1 MTHSVKTWSI
11 LETSETAYSVANR
24 MMQHMKSHGYR
35 VHCMTQ
41 GFRAE
46 FIPVP
51 VLELSTGEMRKG
63 NPFYHGSGMYEL
75 KEYAVIE
82 SIGKQVRLADYYG
95 PVGVRW
101 SGEMLV
107 RYLKKLSQVN
117 VRGNLLKQSTMF
129 QSNVMNR
136 HKLRIYII
144 FEFE

>member
-1 MTHSVKTWSI
+1 
-11 LETSETAYSVANR
+11 
-24 MMQHMKSHGYR
+24 
-35 VHCMTQ
+35 MTQ

-46 FIPVP
+46 FNGVP

-101 SGEMLV
+101 SGNA
-107 RYLKKLSQVN
+107 RT
-117 VRGNLLKQSTMF
+117 LLEEAFTSKE
-129 QSNVMNR
+129 VEEKEVPLER
-136 HKLRIYII
+136 PR
-144 FEFE
+144 

>member
-46 FIPVP
+46 FNGVP
-51 VLELSTGEMRKG
+51 VLELSTGKMHKG

-82 SIGKQVRLADYYG
+82 SIGKQVRLGDYYG
-95 PVGVRW
+95 PAGVRW
-101 SGEMLV
+101 SGNA
-107 RYLKKLSQVN
+107 RT
-117 VRGNLLKQSTMF
+117 LLEEAFTSKE
-129 QSNVMNR
+129 VEEKEVPR
-136 HKLRIYII
+136 ERPR
-144 FEFE
+144 